1 MIHPLLRLVA
11 TKPHLL
17 ADHAQAYAGLVS
29 EEIGR
34 SVGGFKRRVLLSAIA
49 VGLMAMAAIF
59 AGVALMLWGVMP
71 PSSIQSLWALIAV
84 PGVPALVGVVCLLA
98 GRTQPADTFAGLK
111 QQVAADLAMLRDVST
126 A

>member
-98 GRTQPADTFAGLK
+98 GRTQQADRFAGLK